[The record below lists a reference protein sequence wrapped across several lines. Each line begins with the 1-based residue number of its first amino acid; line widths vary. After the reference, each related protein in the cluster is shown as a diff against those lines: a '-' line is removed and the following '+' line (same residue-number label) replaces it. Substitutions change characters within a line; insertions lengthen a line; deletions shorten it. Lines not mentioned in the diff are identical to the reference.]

1 MPVGCTSTLKGP
13 ACRADALS
21 MSTLPPS
28 LAELLDRAG
37 DREDQRLL
45 EQTPIVQPVEPVAF
59 AGAGWQRGDDDVLPS
74 GRGRH
79 QKRFSL
85 RRALGN

>member
-1 MPVGCTSTLKGP
+1 MPSIT
-13 ACRADALS
+13 
-21 MSTLPPS
+21 PS

-37 DREDQRLL
+37 DREDARVL
-45 EQTPIVQPVEPVAF
+45 ERAHQKPVEIV
-59 AGAGWQRGDDDVLPS
+59 GGWRGGDDDILPS

-79 QKRFSL
+79 QGRFSL

>member
-1 MPVGCTSTLKGP
+1 MPAGCTSILKRASG
-13 ACRADALS
+13 RADGLS
-21 MSTLPPS
+21 MSSLPPS

-45 EQTPIVQPVEPVAF
+45 EQTPTIQPVEPVV
-59 AGAGWQRGDDDVLPS
+59 GWQRGDDDVLPN

-79 QKRFSL
+79 QRRFSL